1 MCKRCW
7 CWSRILQTLPV
18 PSPCGARLICLPPSA
33 VLTMLSTVRRVDPPP
48 PQHRS
53 PLLPLL
59 QVGGSSLRD
68 YSISTFIWILFKG
81 SEFTDPFLWSIEWSL
96 SFPFR
101 ENDSYDKFVSRH
113 QRYAMIMNH
122 GRIHAS
128 LFSYMYMLRFC
139 LYFLQIIVLAYPCTL
154 LNSVNKYM
162 YNIYQ

>member
-1 MCKRCW
+1 MCNRCW
-7 CWSRILQTLPV
+7 CWSRILQTQPV
-18 PSPCGARLICLPPSA
+18 PSPCVARLICLPPSA
-33 VLTMLSTVRRVDPPP
+33 MLTMLSTVRRVDPPP

-59 QVGGSSLRD
+59 QVSGSRLSD
-68 YSISTFIWILFKG
+68 YSISTSIWILFRIHRSFFMKH
-81 SEFTDPFLWSIEWSL
+81 WSL
-96 SFPFR
+96 SFPFL
-101 ENDSYDKFVSRH
+101 ENDSYDKFVSQH

-128 LFSYMYMLRFC
+128 LFSFIYMLRFC